1 MKSFIVMNYIS
12 STLLPKCGSVENRR
26 KQLSVGIKEHFTIKG
41 GRWIRP
47 FSGPQYFW
55 KKIIYSES
63 ASNSEQNDVFDLLKK
78 RLSFFLK
85 IFHLYNP
92 PGTSKNFLSQI
103 FVKDTSFDSE
113 FRADHEYRVE
123 SRKKINLDRKKLNL

>member
-1 MKSFIVMNYIS
+1 MITIRIEMSRIEK
-12 STLLPKCGSVENRR
+12 GRR
-26 KQLSVGIKEHFTIKG
+26 
-41 GRWIRP
+41 RIRP
-47 FSGPQYFW
+47 FSGPQYLW